1 MKAVVLKK
9 DGKIHYMDVPK
20 PVPQKGEV
28 LIRVRACG
36 ICGSDL
42 RYLQG
47 ENPWSEQTLGIKA
60 ENPDNII
67 LGHEFSGDVV
77 EVADRSDEYL
87 LGKKVAVI
95 VYATC
100 GICDFCRSDRMNL
113 CKNTAHIGHGAG
125 WETME
130 YYPGGMAEYCQV
142 WSNKVYLFEK
152 ISYEEASTLDFVTV
166 ALASVRKIPKIFAED
181 AVVIGG
187 GPVGLMAIQLL
198 KLNGA
203 RRVYCVDVLD
213 YSFKAAKECGADE
226 CFMMDKGTVSEILER
241 TAGLG
246 AVAVLDTVGAI
257 ESQKLAFGLCKVKGT
272 IVNVASNE
280 NTIQIQLSD
289 LYGEKSIVS
298 VANAKDQYFYDCLKM
313 LEAGRINVKPL
324 ITDRIP
330 LNQVES
336 GFERLMTRDQS
347 GAIKVILVP

>member
-9 DGKIHYMDVPK
+9 SGKIRYMDVPR
-20 PVPQKGEV
+20 PALRKGEV
-28 LIRVRACG
+28 LIRVKACG

-47 ENPWSEQTLGIKA
+47 ENPWSEQTLGIKT

-67 LGHEFSGDVV
+67 LGHEFAGDVV
-77 EVADRSDEYL
+77 ETADPSDRYL
-87 LGKKVAVI
+87 LGKKAAVI
-95 VYATC
+95 VYTTC
-100 GICDFCRSDRMNL
+100 GICDFCRHDRMNL
-113 CKNTAHIGHGAG
+113 CRDTAHIGHGAG
-125 WETME
+125 WEDME

-142 WSNKVYLFEK
+142 WSSKVYPFEN
-152 ISYEEASTLDFVTV
+152 ISYEEASTLDFVAV
-166 ALASVRKIPKIFAED
+166 ALASVRKVPKVFAED

-187 GPVGLMAIQLL
+187 GPVGLMIMQLM

-203 RRVYCVDVLD
+203 RRVCCVDVLD
-213 YSFKAAKECGADE
+213 YSFAVARECGADDCLLMNE
-226 CFMMDKGTVSEILER
+226 DTVSEILER
-241 TAGLG
+241 TDGLG
-246 AVAVLDTVGAI
+246 ASAVFDTVGAVQ
-257 ESQKLAFGLCKVKGT
+257 SQKLAFGICKARGT

-280 NTIQIQLSD
+280 NTVQIQLSD

-313 LEAGRINVKPL
+313 MEAGRINVKPL

-330 LNQVES
+330 LKQAEE
-336 GFERLMTRDQS
+336 GFGRLMAREQS